1 MISPRLT
8 SETPIIVQ
16 GITGRQ
22 GRLHA
27 GLMRGY
33 GGNVVGGTSPSGKH
47 AEVDGMPVYLD
58 CAEAVRATGAEA
70 TLTMVRP
77 GQVLEAVAEA
87 LDAGIRV
94 ICSPTEGVPVHDS
107 LKAARLVRDAGA
119 LWIGPST
126 PGMAVP
132 GQAKLGFLPE
142 VSLAPGPLGLMSKSG
157 TLSYEVGY
165 RLVRAGLGQS
175 VWVGVGGDPVK
186 GVRFGEL
193 VPFYKA
199 DDRTGGLVVIGE
211 IGGTEEED
219 FAAALREH
227 GFDKPV
233 FVLVAGATAP
243 EGVTMGHAGA
253 LAHGAHGTFA
263 AKKAALERA
272 GARVFAHIGDLID
285 AVADE
290 FEGRAA

>member
-1 MISPRLT
+1 MISPRID
-8 SETPIIVQ
+8 SKTPIIVQ

-47 AEVDGMPVYLD
+47 AEVDGMPVYLN
-58 CAEAVRATGAEA
+58 CAEAVAATGAQA

-77 GQVLEAVAEA
+77 GQVLEAVQEA
-87 LDAGIRV
+87 LDAGIRI

-107 LKAARLVRDAGA
+107 LKAAGLVRDAGA

-157 TLSYEVGY
+157 TLSYEVGF
-165 RLVRAGLGQS
+165 RLARAGVGQS

-193 VPFYKA
+193 VPFYKQ
-199 DDRTGGLVVIGE
+199 DGGTEGLVIIGE
-211 IGGTEEED
+211 IGGTEEEQ
-219 FAAALREH
+219 AAAFVASERNR
-227 GFDKPV
+227 KPV
-233 FVLVAGATAP
+233 VGYIAGVTAP
-243 EGVTMGHAGA
+243 PGRRMGHAGA
-253 LAHGAHGTFA
+253 IIAGGTGAA
-263 AKKAALERA
+263 EEKLEALRRA
-272 GARVFAHIGDLID
+272 GVH
-285 AVADE
+285 VPPSP
-290 FEGRAA
+290 AAIASTMAKALGA